1 MPLDSRNLAT
11 TVGRSKSI
19 VLKVPSM
26 PASGGRGG
34 WCSHRRVELLPE
46 GLDAASHFGSKLAEL
61 DAGWWLRWVSG
72 DLDRVCLVT
81 FTFSP
86 CLECLV
92 AIVPRHRSFG
102 AEVTDQVRLVAL
114 PANCP
119 EGGTTS
125 LAGPGVTPF
134 TPAKSEAAT
143 GPTPHRAGLSRDPV
157 HLGNLPLPV
166 RSTSSQRLAPL
177 SHTKVTGRA
186 TLCVLPPPLCQ
197 HCPAARCFSKD
208 RHGTAK
214 QKWRK
219 LTWAKIGHKST

>member
-72 DLDRVCLVT
+72 DLDRVGLVT

-92 AIVPRHRSFG
+92 AIVPSHCTVS
-102 AEVTDQVRLVAL
+102 ALVTDQVQLITSPAHRTKWGPTGFAGAGIAAL
-114 PANCP
+114 
-119 EGGTTS
+119 
-125 LAGPGVTPF
+125 
-134 TPAKSEAAT
+134 TPAKGELAT
-143 GPTPHRAGLSRDPV
+143 GRTPNRSRLTRDPFHPV
-157 HLGNLPLPV
+157 HLLSPKSCTSTQGSSPLFHAKV
-166 RSTSSQRLAPL
+166 KTTSTLR
-177 SHTKVTGRA
+177 G
-186 TLCVLPPPLCQ
+186 LPPPLGQ
-197 HCPAARCFSKD
+197 HCPTLWSLRQD
-208 RHGTAK
+208 RHGPK

-219 LTWAKIGHKST
+219 LT